1 MRALDLHT
9 PSFSSPVS
17 KAVLKVLIGSLVIA
31 ICAQM
36 HIPFWPV
43 PMTMQPFAIMLVGL
57 LYSPSLA
64 FATVMT
70 YLFEG
75 AIGLPVFA
83 GLSYGTNVLA
93 GTTGGY
99 LVGFMAASTIISAL
113 RSYVPDN
120 NAYLFLVCL
129 AGQVVLYVFGLS
141 WLSTFIGWDKALEYG
156 LAPFLL
162 KVPVSCML
170 AVVSSVSIRESS
182 LSRYF

>member
-9 PSFSSPVS
+9 PSFTSPAS
-17 KAVLKVLIGSLVIA
+17 RAVIKVLIGSLVIA

-36 HIPFWPV
+36 RIPFWPV

-64 FATVMT
+64 FATVLV

-83 GLSYGTNVLA
+83 GMSYGINVLS

-99 LVGFMAASTIISAL
+99 LLGFLVASTLISAL
-113 RSYVPDN
+113 KPRVPNN
-120 NAYLFLVCL
+120 NAYLFLACL
-129 AGQVVLYVFGLS
+129 AGEVALYTLGLS
-141 WLSTFIGWDKALEYG
+141 WLSVFIGWDKALEYG

-182 LSRYF
+182 LSRYL